1 MKVIL
6 LQDVEKFG
14 KAGEIKEVRSGYG
27 FNFLLPEGLAEFA
40 TPSAIKEAE
49 KAIARRQKEVV
60 VTAESF
66 KKTAGEL
73 AGKKVTIITKAEKG
87 KLFGSIGREE
97 IALALKEAGVVVDAK
112 SIVVEKPFKEV
123 GVFTVEAH
131 FGHGVKASFEVTI
144 KSE

>member
-27 FNFLLPEGLAEFA
+27 FNFLLPQGLAEFA

-49 KAIARRQKEVV
+49 KIIARRQKEVDTV
-60 VTAESF
+60 AESF
-66 KKTAGEL
+66 KEIAGEL
-73 AGKKVTIITKAEKG
+73 AGKKVTITTKAENG

-112 SIVVEKPFKEV
+112 SIAIEKPFKEV

>member
-49 KAIARRQKEVV
+49 KSIARRKKEVV
-60 VTAESF
+60 ATAESF
-66 KKTAGEL
+66 KKIAGEL
-73 AGKKVTIITKAEKG
+73 AGKKVTITTKAENG

-97 IALALKEAGVVVDAK
+97 VAVALKEAGIEMDAK
-112 SIVVEKPFKEV
+112 NIVIEKPFKEV
-123 GVFTVEAH
+123 GVFIVEAH

>member
-6 LQDVEKFG
+6 LQDVEKLG

-40 TPSAIKEAE
+40 TPTAIKETE
-49 KAIARRQKEVV
+49 KMVARQKKE
-60 VTAESF
+60 TESMLAVS
-66 KKTAGEL
+66 KETAGAL
-73 AGKKVTIITKAEKG
+73 AGKKITIKTKAENG

-97 IALALKEAGVVVDAK
+97 IALALEAAGTKIDAK
-112 SIVVEKPFKEV
+112 HIVLEKGFKEV